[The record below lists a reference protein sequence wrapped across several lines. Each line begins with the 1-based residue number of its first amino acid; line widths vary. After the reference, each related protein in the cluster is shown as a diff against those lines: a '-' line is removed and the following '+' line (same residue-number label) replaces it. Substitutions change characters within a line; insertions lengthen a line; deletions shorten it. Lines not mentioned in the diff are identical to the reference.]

1 VTVTNGVDGAVVPV
15 ATLLAN
21 TSSYTDP
28 AAPTPT
34 ASDSYRYEVL
44 AVGASGTSKA
54 TVTLVAPL
62 PAAPTLNTVTVPNAR
77 NVSLTWTN
85 TSPQGVTVTNYKIEY
100 STDNGASWNTLA
112 TTLTNTPAWTTT
124 NQPLSTG
131 RTYLFR
137 VTAISGTGASALSST
152 PSSTVKLVYTVPGS
166 PTSLAVGSIARVG
179 TTNQD
184 AVTLN
189 WTAPVVPANGL
200 PLTSYTVQYS
210 TNNGGNWTS
219 VTGLSAATSTAVVN
233 VSRGIVGTTKYSFR
247 IVAVNIAGNGGN
259 SNTTANVATL

>member
-1 VTVTNGVDGAVVPV
+1 
-15 ATLLAN
+15 
-21 TSSYTDP
+21 
-28 AAPTPT
+28 
-34 ASDSYRYEVL
+34 
-44 AVGASGTSKA
+44 
-54 TVTLVAPL
+54 
-62 PAAPTLNTVTVPNAR
+62 
-77 NVSLTWTN
+77 VSLTWTN
-85 TSPQGVTVTNYKIEY
+85 TSPQGVTVTNYKIQF
-100 STDNGASWNTLA
+100 STDNGVSWNTLA
-112 TTLTNTPAWTTT
+112 TTLTNSPAWTTT
-124 NQPLSTG
+124 DQPLSTG

-152 PSSTVKLVYTVPGS
+152 PSSTVKLVYTVPANPS
-166 PTSLAVGSIARVG
+166 SLAVGSIARVG

-233 VSRGIVGTTKYSFR
+233 VSRGIVNPITGTKYSFR
-247 IVAVNIAGNGGN
+247 IVAVNIAGSGGN
-259 SNTTANVATL
+259 SNTTPNVATL